1 MKSSL
6 AMSIVFSSGFHALS
20 TRESAHA
27 FGVVSFATAV
37 RRIFWPCSSVPVSS
51 QVSSPA

>member
-1 MKSSL
+1 LATATSCRSSVVRMKSSL

-20 TRESAHA
+20 TSESAHA

-37 RRIFWPCSSVPVSS
+37 RRIF
-51 QVSSPA
+51 